1 MQSIRSGALHG
12 LRILGASALAV
23 AASVATLSAQGRAS
37 RDGRNGVPEARDSM
51 AASLT
56 DPRVGLHSGF
66 DDAGTA
72 QKNMRL
78 VGHHAKPDVFDHAGG
93 LTYANSDLAFK
104 GNYVI
109 QGNFSGFQI
118 WDVSNPSEPFI
129 KTAYYCPTSQ
139 GDPSVWGNLL
149 FISSESTGDRKDCK
163 AGGVQSGADRMIGVR
178 IFDISDIA
186 HPKVVAN
193 VQNCRG
199 SHTHTLVQDPND
211 KNNLYV
217 YISGTS
223 GVRDSNEMAGCIDR
237 GDSTNS
243 ARFRIE
249 IIKVPLAHPEDAK
262 VVAGARIFEGL
273 RSNGPAHGNP
283 PGDTAAARGR
293 GGRGGGRGA
302 PTDRINLA
310 QLPPAMVTPVIDSIE
325 KARGGTGAPTAADSQ
340 AAMQAIVTRFTAGA
354 AGRGGRGGAPR
365 DPNAGPNQCH
375 DITVYPSAGLAGGAC
390 AGLGLLLDI
399 KNPLNPTR
407 LDFVGD
413 TNFSFWHSA
422 TFSNDAK
429 KVVFTD
435 EWGGGTG
442 ARCRAIDPLNWGSDA
457 VFTINNGK
465 LTRHAYFK
473 MPAAQTEAENCVAH
487 NGSLLPVPGRDIMVQ
502 GWYQGGVDVFDFSN
516 PDHVQE
522 IAYFDRGPIPNHP
535 EKADSQSTGIVIG
548 GFWCGYW
555 YNGHI
560 YASEI
565 ARGIDIFDL
574 TPSEFLSQNEIDA
587 AKLIHMD
594 QFNPQDQ
601 PKLVW
606 PAAFPVVKSY
616 LDQLDRDNGL
626 PQARREALWKEI
638 DAAEKAHG
646 AARASELNKIATQ
659 LDGDAKSATDGQ
671 RVQWMAQAARD
682 LARASAGGAKDAK
695 SGI

>member
-1 MQSIRSGALHG
+1 MSSTRSTRHPG
-12 LRILGASALAV
+12 LRVIGASVLAIASS
-23 AASVATLSAQGRAS
+23 AASLSAQRPGRE
-37 RDGRNGVPEARDSM
+37 GRNGVPEVRDSM

-56 DPRVGLHSGF
+56 DPRVGLHTGF

-72 QKNMRL
+72 SKNMRL
-78 VGHHAKPDVFDHAGG
+78 VGHHPKPDVFDHAGG

-118 WDVSNPSEPFI
+118 WNVANPAEPFV
-129 KTAYYCPTSQ
+129 TTTYYCPTSQ
-139 GDPSVWGNLL
+139 GDPSVFGNLL
-149 FISSESTGDRKDCK
+149 FISSESTGDRLDCK
-163 AGGVQSGADRMIGVR
+163 AGGVQNGADRMIGVR
-178 IFDISDIA
+178 IFDISDIMN
-186 HPKVVAN
+186 PKVVAN
-193 VQNCRG
+193 VQSCRG

-211 KNNLYV
+211 KNNIYV

-223 GVRDSNEMAGCIDR
+223 RVRDSTELAGCVDR
-237 GDSTNS
+237 GDSANS
-243 ARFRIE
+243 AAFKIE
-249 IIKVPLAHPEDAK
+249 IIKVPLAHPQDAK
-262 VVAGARIFEGL
+262 IVNAARIFEGL
-273 RSNGPAHGNP
+273 RSNGRAHGNP
-283 PGDTAAARGR
+283 PGDTLERGR
-293 GGRGGGRGA
+293 GGRGGRGGFA
-302 PTDRINLA
+302 GGNVNLA
-310 QLPPAMVTPVIDSIE
+310 ALPPAMVTPVIDSIE
-325 KARGGTGAPTAADSQ
+325 KARGGTGAPTAADSE
-340 AAMQAIVTRFTAGA
+340 ATRTAIVARFANG
-354 AGRGGRGGAPR
+354 GGRGRAGGPPR

-375 DITVYPSAGLAGGAC
+375 DITVYPAAGLAGGAC

-399 KNPLNPTR
+399 KHPAAPVR
-407 LDFVGD
+407 LDFAGD

-435 EWGGGTG
+435 EWGGGTA
-442 ARCRAIDPLNWGSDA
+442 ARCRAIDPLNWGGDA
-457 VFTINNGK
+457 VFTIDNGK
-465 LTRHAYFK
+465 MTRHAYFK
-473 MPAAQTEAENCVAH
+473 MPAAQTEQENCVAH
-487 NGSLLPVPGRDIMVQ
+487 NGSLVPVPGRDIMVQ

-535 EKADSQSTGIVIG
+535 EDADSQSTGIVIG

-565 ARGIDIFDL
+565 ARGIDVFDL
-574 TPSEFLSQNEIDA
+574 TPSEWLSQNEIDA
-587 AKLIHMD
+587 AKLVHMD

-601 PKLVW
+601 PKIVW

-626 PQARREALWKEI
+626 PVATRQELWKEI
-638 DAAEKAHG
+638 DAAERAHG
-646 AARASELNKIATQ
+646 AARSSELNKIAAQ
-659 LDGDAKSATDGQ
+659 LDGDAKSASDGE

-682 LARASAGGAKDAK
+682 LAKATKA
-695 SGI
+695 